1 MPIVPSEK
9 VQKNQA
15 QLQTFAK
22 ALKKPESKVSQGKSS
37 SVAKRAALFG
47 VSPTTQD
54 LIDAIQN
61 DNTILI
67 EDTSLKHGLV
77 GFEAPP
83 GEFALSLTTLTAY
96 IIDIIAVMDHF
107 LLHKTYLHPVLCEQI
122 LTSTHEVVTNA
133 ILWSNLEVDC
143 PNNRQKSLN
152 FCDLI
157 KERLKS
163 KILARRLLKLNFHL
177 NPEWVD
183 VVIISSGKGFD
194 WHHAVSRISSDVQG
208 LAIIHSFADE
218 IIAEDN
224 GKILRLRFYI

>member
-1 MPIVPSEK
+1 MPIAPSEK
-9 VQKNQA
+9 IHKNQV
-15 QLQTFAK
+15 QPGSF
-22 ALKKPESKVSQGKSS
+22 SKSSKRTSGKSAS
-37 SVAKRAALFG
+37 LTGRTALFAS
-47 VSPTTQD
+47 SPTTQD

-61 DNTILI
+61 DSTILI
-67 EDTSLKHGLV
+67 EDTNLKRGLN

-83 GEFALSLTTLTAY
+83 GDLALSLTTLTAY

-107 LLHKTYLHPVLCEQI
+107 LLHKTFLHPVLCEQI

-157 KERLKS
+157 KTRLKN
-163 KILARRLLKLNFHL
+163 KVLARRLLKVNFHI

-194 WHHAVSRISSDVQG
+194 WHHAVSKISSDVQG

-218 IIAEDN
+218 VTAEEN
-224 GKILRLRFYI
+224 GKVLRLRFYT

>member
-9 VQKNQA
+9 VQKNQD
-15 QLQTFAK
+15 QIQTFAK
-22 ALKKPESKVSQGKSS
+22 SLKKSSRKSS
-37 SVAKRAALFG
+37 NAAKRAVLFE

-61 DNTILI
+61 DKTILI
-67 EDTSLKHGLV
+67 EDNSLKRGLA
-77 GFEAPP
+77 GFEAPA
-83 GEFALSLTTLTAY
+83 GELALSLTTLTAY

-157 KERLKS
+157 KERLKN
-163 KILARRLLKLNFHL
+163 KILAHRQLKVNFHL
-177 NPEWVD
+177 KPEWVE
-183 VVIISSGKGFD
+183 VVIISEGKGFD
-194 WHHAVSRISSDVQG
+194 WHHAVSKISSDVQG

-218 IIAEDN
+218 IIAEDS
-224 GKILRLRFYI
+224 GKILRLRFYT